1 MLEHTLTACLKL
13 RYARLEITETT
24 REEIGRQTKRILDYG
39 RVKFLESKTNFSVKL
54 KYYIESE
61 VTLENALLICIPR
74 N

>member
-1 MLEHTLTACLKL
+1 MNIFFA
-13 RYARLEITETT
+13 RYSRMGLNDVD